1 MKALV
6 DSNPDDTVPTLKMVK
21 VKEEPVTPP
30 GARSIPPRPRAVQ
43 ESPGIKSV
51 SPQQSGRPQAF
62 PIVRQALRTEPES
75 GRPQASPVVRQAL
88 RTEPE
93 SRHPQASPIVRQALR
108 QDPEKKNLKSLP
120 LPQAERIS

>member
-1 MKALV
+1 MNALV

-43 ESPGIKSV
+43 ESPGIKRV
-51 SPQQSGRPQAF
+51 SPQQSGQPQAS
-62 PIVRQALRTEPES
+62 PIVRQALRTEPKS
-75 GRPQASPVVRQAL
+75 GQPQASPVVRQAL

-93 SRHPQASPIVRQALR
+93 
-108 QDPEKKNLKSLP
+108 KKIPKSFSLP
-120 LPQAERIS
+120 QPDGIAGIAIEELQ